1 MTTSSVA
8 IFVPFTTQELFQDG
22 KEALYYGLN
31 ALSNNLIMVDR
42 KLLKNPNGLILGT
55 PGSGKSFSAKR
66 EISNVFLVTNDDVL
80 ICDPEDE
87 YAPLV
92 IRLGGQVVKISPTS
106 NQYVNPMDIN
116 LNYSDDDNPLA
127 LKADFIL
134 SLCDI
139 VVGSKDGLQPVEK
152 TVIDRAVRNVYRP
165 YLADPDP
172 EKMPI
177 LQDLYDE
184 LLRQPEPE
192 AKRVAAALE
201 LYVTGS
207 LNVFNHRTNVE
218 LENRLVCFNIK
229 ELGKQLKQLGM
240 LVIQDQVWNR
250 VTVNRAAGK
259 TTRYYCD
266 EFHLLFKGE
275 LASWSV
281 EIWKRFRKWGG
292 IPTGITQNIKDLLAS
307 REIENIFENT
317 RLHLYAQS
325 GSRGP
330 ADIGQAAQHQPAPAF
345 LCDPLRRG
353 RGASVLRECHS
364 AFPGSVPQGH
374 GAVPHHDHQAP
385 GGIGMRQEPRLQ
397 FTKEERAAPE
407 LEKPIRKADRAA
419 DKAEKARAKIPKKKI
434 RFEETVT
441 DPATGKTVTRL
452 RFEEVDKKK
461 PPSKLSHAVRDAPG
475 NAVLS
480 KVHKEIRESEE
491 DNVGVESA
499 HKMEE
504 AAETGGRMIESAY
517 HSHKLKPYREAAK
530 AEKKLEKANINALYH
545 KSLRD
550 NPQLASNPLSRWQ
563 QKHAIKK
570 QYAAAKRAGQTAG
583 STAKAAEQTAKTA
596 KTAAKKSEQ
605 AAQFVWRHRRGFLVG
620 IALVVILCFLLNTM
634 SSCSMMFES
643 VGSGVAG
650 STYPSRDEDM
660 LGAEAAYA
668 QMEAELQDYLDNYEA
683 THDYDEY
690 HFDLDEIVHDPYV
703 LISILTAY
711 HQGEWTL
718 AEVEGTLSMLF
729 ERQYILT
736 EEVVVE
742 TRYRTETSTDPE
754 TGETTSEQV
763 PYDYYICYV
772 TLENFDLS
780 HLPVYIMGEEQV
792 SLYAVYMA
800 TLGNRPDLFEGNP
813 NASTSGSLEF
823 TDYDIPPEALE
834 DETFRAMITEAEK
847 YLGYPYVWGGSSPST
862 SFDCSGFISWV
873 INHSGWDVGRLTAN
887 GLLNISTP
895 VSRENAQ
902 PGDLI
907 FFQGTYNTAGASHV
921 GLYVGDG
928 MMIHC
933 GYPISYAN
941 INTCYWQQHFY
952 TFARLP

>member
-1 MTTSSVA
+1 
-8 IFVPFTTQELFQDG
+8 
-22 KEALYYGLN
+22 
-31 ALSNNLIMVDR
+31 
-42 KLLKNPNGLILGT
+42 
-55 PGSGKSFSAKR
+55 
-66 EISNVFLVTNDDVL
+66 
-80 ICDPEDE
+80 
-87 YAPLV
+87 
-92 IRLGGQVVKISPTS
+92 
-106 NQYVNPMDIN
+106 
-116 LNYSDDDNPLA
+116 
-127 LKADFIL
+127 
-134 SLCDI
+134 
-139 VVGSKDGLQPVEK
+139 
-152 TVIDRAVRNVYRP
+152 
-165 YLADPDP
+165 
-172 EKMPI
+172 
-177 LQDLYDE
+177 
-184 LLRQPEPE
+184 
-192 AKRVAAALE
+192 
-201 LYVTGS
+201 
-207 LNVFNHRTNVE
+207 
-218 LENRLVCFNIK
+218 
-229 ELGKQLKQLGM
+229 
-240 LVIQDQVWNR
+240 
-250 VTVNRAAGK
+250 
-259 TTRYYCD
+259 
-266 EFHLLFKGE
+266 
-275 LASWSV
+275 
-281 EIWKRFRKWGG
+281 
-292 IPTGITQNIKDLLAS
+292 
-307 REIENIFENT
+307 
-317 RLHLYAQS
+317 
-325 GSRGP
+325 
-330 ADIGQAAQHQPAPAF
+330 
-345 LCDPLRRG
+345 
-353 RGASVLRECHS
+353 
-364 AFPGSVPQGH
+364 
-374 GAVPHHDHQAP
+374 
-385 GGIGMRQEPRLQ
+385 MRQEPRLQ
-397 FTKEERAAPE
+397 FTKEERAAPA

-530 AEKKLEKANINALYH
+530 A
-545 KSLRD
+545 
-550 NPQLASNPLSRWQ
+550 
-563 QKHAIKK
+563 
-570 QYAAAKRAGQTAG
+570 
-583 STAKAAEQTAKTA
+583 AEQTAKTA

-620 IALVVILCFLLNTM
+620 IALVVMLCFLLNTM

-742 TRYRTETSTDPE
+742 TRYRTETSTNPE

-813 NASTSGSLEF
+813 NASNSGSLEF

-895 VSRENAQ
+895 VSRENAR

-907 FFQGTYNTAGASHV
+907 FFQGTYDTAGASHV

-933 GYPISYAN
+933 GSPISYAN
-941 INTCYWQQHFY
+941 INTSYWQQHFY

>member
-1 MTTSSVA
+1 
-8 IFVPFTTQELFQDG
+8 
-22 KEALYYGLN
+22 
-31 ALSNNLIMVDR
+31 
-42 KLLKNPNGLILGT
+42 
-55 PGSGKSFSAKR
+55 
-66 EISNVFLVTNDDVL
+66 
-80 ICDPEDE
+80 
-87 YAPLV
+87 
-92 IRLGGQVVKISPTS
+92 
-106 NQYVNPMDIN
+106 
-116 LNYSDDDNPLA
+116 
-127 LKADFIL
+127 
-134 SLCDI
+134 
-139 VVGSKDGLQPVEK
+139 
-152 TVIDRAVRNVYRP
+152 
-165 YLADPDP
+165 
-172 EKMPI
+172 
-177 LQDLYDE
+177 
-184 LLRQPEPE
+184 
-192 AKRVAAALE
+192 
-201 LYVTGS
+201 
-207 LNVFNHRTNVE
+207 
-218 LENRLVCFNIK
+218 
-229 ELGKQLKQLGM
+229 
-240 LVIQDQVWNR
+240 
-250 VTVNRAAGK
+250 
-259 TTRYYCD
+259 
-266 EFHLLFKGE
+266 
-275 LASWSV
+275 
-281 EIWKRFRKWGG
+281 
-292 IPTGITQNIKDLLAS
+292 
-307 REIENIFENT
+307 
-317 RLHLYAQS
+317 
-325 GSRGP
+325 
-330 ADIGQAAQHQPAPAF
+330 
-345 LCDPLRRG
+345 
-353 RGASVLRECHS
+353 
-364 AFPGSVPQGH
+364 
-374 GAVPHHDHQAP
+374 
-385 GGIGMRQEPRLQ
+385 MRQEPRLQ
-397 FTKEERAAPE
+397 FTKEERADPA

-504 AAETGGRMIESAY
+504 AAETGGRIIESAY

-620 IALVVILCFLLNTM
+620 IALVVLLCFLLNTM

-742 TRYRTETSTDPE
+742 TRYRTENRIGTREVTDPE
-754 TGETTSEQV
+754 TGETTTEEYDYEVEV

-780 HLPVYIMGEEQV
+780 HLPVYIMDEDKV
-792 SLYAVYMA
+792 SMYAVYIA
-800 TLGNRPDLFEGNP
+800 TQGNRPDLFPQSEYP
-813 NASTSGSLEF
+813 NAVGREDYL
-823 TDYDIPPEALE
+823 DYDVPPEALE
-834 DETFRAMITEAEK
+834 DEQFAAMLAEAEK
-847 YLGYPYVWGGSSPST
+847 YLGFPYVWGGSSPST
-862 SFDCSGFISWV
+862 SFDCSGFVSWV

-887 GLLNISTP
+887 GLLNICTP
-895 VSRENAQ
+895 VSSANAR

-907 FFQGTYNTAGASHV
+907 FFQGTYDTAGASHV
-921 GLYVGDG
+921 GIYVGDG

-933 GYPISYAN
+933 GDPISYAN
-941 INTCYWQQHFY
+941 INTSYWQSHFY
-952 TFARLP
+952 TFGRLP

>member
-1 MTTSSVA
+1 
-8 IFVPFTTQELFQDG
+8 
-22 KEALYYGLN
+22 
-31 ALSNNLIMVDR
+31 
-42 KLLKNPNGLILGT
+42 
-55 PGSGKSFSAKR
+55 
-66 EISNVFLVTNDDVL
+66 
-80 ICDPEDE
+80 
-87 YAPLV
+87 
-92 IRLGGQVVKISPTS
+92 
-106 NQYVNPMDIN
+106 
-116 LNYSDDDNPLA
+116 
-127 LKADFIL
+127 
-134 SLCDI
+134 
-139 VVGSKDGLQPVEK
+139 
-152 TVIDRAVRNVYRP
+152 
-165 YLADPDP
+165 
-172 EKMPI
+172 
-177 LQDLYDE
+177 
-184 LLRQPEPE
+184 
-192 AKRVAAALE
+192 
-201 LYVTGS
+201 
-207 LNVFNHRTNVE
+207 
-218 LENRLVCFNIK
+218 
-229 ELGKQLKQLGM
+229 
-240 LVIQDQVWNR
+240 
-250 VTVNRAAGK
+250 
-259 TTRYYCD
+259 
-266 EFHLLFKGE
+266 
-275 LASWSV
+275 
-281 EIWKRFRKWGG
+281 
-292 IPTGITQNIKDLLAS
+292 
-307 REIENIFENT
+307 
-317 RLHLYAQS
+317 
-325 GSRGP
+325 
-330 ADIGQAAQHQPAPAF
+330 
-345 LCDPLRRG
+345 
-353 RGASVLRECHS
+353 
-364 AFPGSVPQGH
+364 
-374 GAVPHHDHQAP
+374 
-385 GGIGMRQEPRLQ
+385 MRQEPRLQ
-397 FTKEERAAPE
+397 FTKEERADPV

-475 NAVLS
+475 NAILS

-550 NPQLASNPLSRWQ
+550 NPQLASNPLARWQ

-620 IALVVILCFLLNTM
+620 IALVVMLCFLLNTM

-683 THDYDEY
+683 NHDYDEY

-772 TLENFDLS
+772 SLQNFDLS

-813 NASTSGSLEF
+813 NASNSGSLEF

-895 VSRENAQ
+895 VSRENAR

-907 FFQGTYNTAGASHV
+907 FFQGTYDTAGASHV

-933 GYPISYAN
+933 GSPISYAN
-941 INTCYWQQHFY
+941 INTSYWQQHFY

>member
-1 MTTSSVA
+1 
-8 IFVPFTTQELFQDG
+8 
-22 KEALYYGLN
+22 
-31 ALSNNLIMVDR
+31 
-42 KLLKNPNGLILGT
+42 
-55 PGSGKSFSAKR
+55 
-66 EISNVFLVTNDDVL
+66 
-80 ICDPEDE
+80 
-87 YAPLV
+87 
-92 IRLGGQVVKISPTS
+92 
-106 NQYVNPMDIN
+106 
-116 LNYSDDDNPLA
+116 
-127 LKADFIL
+127 
-134 SLCDI
+134 
-139 VVGSKDGLQPVEK
+139 
-152 TVIDRAVRNVYRP
+152 
-165 YLADPDP
+165 
-172 EKMPI
+172 
-177 LQDLYDE
+177 
-184 LLRQPEPE
+184 
-192 AKRVAAALE
+192 
-201 LYVTGS
+201 
-207 LNVFNHRTNVE
+207 
-218 LENRLVCFNIK
+218 
-229 ELGKQLKQLGM
+229 
-240 LVIQDQVWNR
+240 
-250 VTVNRAAGK
+250 
-259 TTRYYCD
+259 
-266 EFHLLFKGE
+266 
-275 LASWSV
+275 
-281 EIWKRFRKWGG
+281 
-292 IPTGITQNIKDLLAS
+292 
-307 REIENIFENT
+307 
-317 RLHLYAQS
+317 
-325 GSRGP
+325 
-330 ADIGQAAQHQPAPAF
+330 
-345 LCDPLRRG
+345 
-353 RGASVLRECHS
+353 
-364 AFPGSVPQGH
+364 
-374 GAVPHHDHQAP
+374 
-385 GGIGMRQEPRLQ
+385 MRQEPRLQ
-397 FTKEERAAPE
+397 FTKGERADPA

-419 DKAEKARAKIPKKKI
+419 DKAEKARVKIPKKKI

-620 IALVVILCFLLNTM
+620 IALVVMLCFLLNTM

-813 NASTSGSLEF
+813 NASNSGSLEF

-847 YLGYPYVWGGSSPST
+847 YLSIPMCGAAALPAPALTAPASFHGSSIIPAGMWGG
-862 SFDCSGFISWV
+862 
-873 INHSGWDVGRLTAN
+873 
-887 GLLNISTP
+887 
-895 VSRENAQ
+895 
-902 PGDLI
+902 
-907 FFQGTYNTAGASHV
+907 
-921 GLYVGDG
+921 
-928 MMIHC
+928 
-933 GYPISYAN
+933 
-941 INTCYWQQHFY
+941 
-952 TFARLP
+952 

>member
-1 MTTSSVA
+1 
-8 IFVPFTTQELFQDG
+8 
-22 KEALYYGLN
+22 
-31 ALSNNLIMVDR
+31 
-42 KLLKNPNGLILGT
+42 
-55 PGSGKSFSAKR
+55 
-66 EISNVFLVTNDDVL
+66 
-80 ICDPEDE
+80 
-87 YAPLV
+87 
-92 IRLGGQVVKISPTS
+92 
-106 NQYVNPMDIN
+106 
-116 LNYSDDDNPLA
+116 
-127 LKADFIL
+127 
-134 SLCDI
+134 
-139 VVGSKDGLQPVEK
+139 
-152 TVIDRAVRNVYRP
+152 
-165 YLADPDP
+165 
-172 EKMPI
+172 
-177 LQDLYDE
+177 
-184 LLRQPEPE
+184 
-192 AKRVAAALE
+192 
-201 LYVTGS
+201 
-207 LNVFNHRTNVE
+207 
-218 LENRLVCFNIK
+218 
-229 ELGKQLKQLGM
+229 
-240 LVIQDQVWNR
+240 
-250 VTVNRAAGK
+250 
-259 TTRYYCD
+259 
-266 EFHLLFKGE
+266 
-275 LASWSV
+275 
-281 EIWKRFRKWGG
+281 
-292 IPTGITQNIKDLLAS
+292 
-307 REIENIFENT
+307 
-317 RLHLYAQS
+317 
-325 GSRGP
+325 
-330 ADIGQAAQHQPAPAF
+330 
-345 LCDPLRRG
+345 
-353 RGASVLRECHS
+353 
-364 AFPGSVPQGH
+364 
-374 GAVPHHDHQAP
+374 
-385 GGIGMRQEPRLQ
+385 MRQEPRLQ
-397 FTKEERAAPE
+397 FTKEERAAPA

-530 AEKKLEKANINALYH
+530 AEKRLEKANINALYH

-620 IALVVILCFLLNTM
+620 IALVVMLCFLLNTM

-813 NASTSGSLEF
+813 NASNSGSLEF

-862 SFDCSGFISWV
+862 SFD
-873 INHSGWDVGRLTAN
+873 SGWDVGRLTAN

-895 VSRENAQ
+895 VSRENAR

-907 FFQGTYNTAGASHV
+907 FFQGTYDTAGASHV

-933 GYPISYAN
+933 GSPISYAN
-941 INTCYWQQHFY
+941 INTSYWQQHFY